1 MPRSFALGAHF
12 EALIDALVQGGR
24 YNNASEVVRAGL
36 RLLEDQE
43 AKRQH
48 FVAEIRA
55 SIGENERAGVFVEAD
70 AVNRP
75 SHEAGPLASCQAAT
89 GKPGAV
95 QSRAAARS

>member
-36 RLLEDQE
+36 RLLEDRE
-43 AKRQH
+43 AERQR

-55 SIGENERAGVFVEAD
+55 SIEENERVGVYVEAD
-70 AVNRP
+70 EVFDRL
-75 SHEAGPLASCQAAT
+75 EAKYRAMAEAS
-89 GKPGAV
+89 GKDG
-95 QSRAAARS
+95 RAA